1 MGMYDYVK
9 IDKELLPLTDE
20 QKDKIP
26 DNPGWQTKSIQP
38 GRCSMDTFYLSKDKI
53 KVSRFNFSEQDKV
66 PITDFEFTGDIMFY
80 TDIGVYGSP
89 EYEWMEFLA
98 TYKRSK
104 LIEIERINH
113 E

>member
-20 QKDKIP
+20 QKAKIP
-26 DNPGWQTKSIQP
+26 DNPGWQTKDIQHRYD
-38 GRCSMDTFYLSKDKI
+38 GGQLDTFYLSKDSI
-53 KVSRFNFSEQDKV
+53 KVGIFVEDGM
-66 PITDFEFTGDIMFY
+66 PIKDFEFTGDIMFY

-104 LIEIERINH
+104 FIEIERINH